1 MEIKKNMK
9 ATLLSIG
16 AIAALLMA
24 GCSQEAKSD
33 MAAAGDSASNAA
45 AHTGAAVSADTKAA
59 GAAVEEAGAKTVD
72 AAKDAGQAVAAGAE
86 KTGAAVVAGA
96 QEAGNAVKNGAE
108 AAANSTMTP
117 KVKTALH
124 GVAGLDVSKVDVDTD
139 ATAKTVTLKGSVP
152 DAASKKKAEEAAKLA
167 AGSDF
172 KVVNSLTV
180 GG

>member
-1 MEIKKNMK
+1 MEKKNNMK

-16 AIAALLMA
+16 ALAALLMA

-33 MAAAGDSASNAA
+33 MSAAGDSASNAMK
-45 AHTGAAVSADTKAA
+45 HTGDAVTTDANKA
-59 GAAVEEAGAKTVD
+59 GAAVKETGDKAVEGV
-72 AAKDAGQAVAAGAE
+72 KDAGQAVASGAE
-86 KTGAAVVAGA
+86 KAGATVVAGA

-108 AAANSTMTP
+108 AAADSTMTP

-124 GVAGLDVSKVDVDTD
+124 GVAGLDVSKVDVDT
-139 ATAKTVTLKGSVP
+139 AGKTVTLKGSVP

-167 AGSDF
+167 AGSEF
-172 KVVNSLTV
+172 KVVNNLTV